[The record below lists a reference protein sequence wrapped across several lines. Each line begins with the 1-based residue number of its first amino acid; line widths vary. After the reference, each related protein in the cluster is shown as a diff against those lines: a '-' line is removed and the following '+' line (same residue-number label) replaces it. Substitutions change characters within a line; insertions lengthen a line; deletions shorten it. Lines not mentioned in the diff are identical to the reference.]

1 MSKAIFW
8 WHTVFPRCEDALRK
22 NKSLI
27 GPDQKEYQREL
38 ERNYHRLKE
47 ALQPLINRK
56 IPQLYK
62 AVLPVTCHRYA
73 CFFLLFCIFRK
84 MKSTWFFLW
93 ICLPCIKWLQILGL
107 LKPNKFNFCKPSV
120 SYTWISLPYKS
131 VIKRIIKSSS
141 HTNQDTTHKF
151 YFLKLFLLMSCQS
164 FWYFCW
170 EFARIYPEAGYSFP
184 LSLTVN
190 SI

>member
-1 MSKAIFW
+1 MLEEIIW
-8 WHTVFPRCEDALRK
+8 YHTVFSRCEDALRK

-73 CFFLLFCIFRK
+73 FFPFIFDIFK
-84 MKSTWFFLW
+84 KNKS
-93 ICLPCIKWLQILGL
+93 
-107 LKPNKFNFCKPSV
+107 
-120 SYTWISLPYKS
+120 
-131 VIKRIIKSSS
+131 
-141 HTNQDTTHKF
+141 
-151 YFLKLFLLMSCQS
+151 
-164 FWYFCW
+164 
-170 EFARIYPEAGYSFP
+170 A
-184 LSLTVN
+184 
-190 SI
+190 